1 MENNQDFLDE
11 LKKEIDNYQTPTSGF
26 YAKPEFT
33 EDEKYYKVKIHYN
46 DKNFIKKVKGWRW
59 NPSDKKWY
67 FEKTKFAYEAFQVFK
82 KYASTFEINE
92 PSIDQNKNSDDSDNY
107 ATDDLNEEEKNI
119 NIPDESEYHF
129 DNNYGIEESLNSRLG
144 VIERQLNT
152 LNEKI
157 TDYINPDL
165 LTSKPKS
172 DNEFR
177 NNTNP
182 KVEKESNFDDVI
194 KQVIGFYPNDEFN
207 QLFEKFNFTIEQPAD
222 MVQNIL
228 NLIECELMELIPQEE
243 YKIECIRLGTK
254 YKDRDG
260 VAAHK
265 YKLSIHQLNHFV
277 RGKRYLHFDP
287 NQPDAFKLLDAAI
300 NLRNKIL
307 KSQEKEG
314 LNRNLKTVYTLNFV
328 LLTRILWERIKTR

>member
-1 MENNQDFLDE
+1 MINSKE
-11 LKKEIDNYQTPTSGF
+11 LADHLRRSIERYHIYSGF
-26 YAKPEFT
+26 HTPPEFT
-33 EDEKYYKVKIHYN
+33 EDENFYKVKINFH
-46 DKNFIKKVKGWRW
+46 DKEFIKDIEGWRW
-59 NPSDKKWY
+59 NPSDKQWY
-67 FEKTKFAYEAFQVFK
+67 FEKTKVAYEAFQVFK
-82 KYASTFEINE
+82 QYSSKFEISE
-92 PSIDQNKNSDDSDNY
+92 PKIDENKNSDDES
-107 ATDDLNEEEKNI
+107 EEKII
-119 NIPDESEYHF
+119 NIPDESDYHF
-129 DNNYGIEESLNSRLG
+129 EDNYGIEESSNSRLG
-144 VIERQLNT
+144 EIERQLNT

-157 TDYINPDL
+157 TNFINPDL
-165 LTSKPKS
+165 STSTPKS
-172 DNEFR
+172 NNEFI
-177 NNTNP
+177 NNADP
-182 KVEKESNFDDVI
+182 KVENESNFDDVI

-207 QLFEKFNFTIEQPAD
+207 QLFEKYNFTIEQPAD

-243 YKIECIRLGTK
+243 YKLECIRLGTK
-254 YKDRDG
+254 NKDRDG

-277 RGKRYLHFDP
+277 RGKRYLHYDP